1 VRIALPGLIADTT
14 LDPELHARMFER
26 LAGRLAAA
34 TSPCA
39 EPSGG
44 PAPIGSDCDL
54 PELAEAI
61 AGIAMFRLLAR
72 PGAMLDDRWVDGLAD
87 MLVNGWQPP
96 KPGSV

>member
-1 VRIALPGLIADTT
+1 LIADTT

-54 PELAEAI
+54 PQLAEAI

-96 KPGSV
+96 KSGSV